1 MKVKIGSFENFL
13 ERLNNIKEEDIIIND
28 ENTEEMFSSFLITFY
43 KENEGRYTIQEQEYI
58 NNLLNILINKI
69 RDNKNGRNF
78 FSNLLCIH
86 FKSITPYF
94 INVKLKDNIYY
105 IHLLI
110 NYILYVLNL
119 VIYIEKENKELSL
132 SLSIGRNIYT
142 LTLYIIRNIKQNRYD
157 NFYLKIIEEGKLIY
171 LLCKICYDK
180 FIISYYIPEDNVVE
194 LFFVLIKIK
203 ELEKYIIECDIIK
216 YFLSFLLY
224 DPQVI
229 KKRKH
234 LIIEIIIHM
243 FLKNISIIKD
253 FIKQNIIDILNNIL
267 KSIYNNIKCDH
278 YDYYCINLLKI
289 FYYIIQDKNIVN
301 LENNFFSYPKNTSYI
316 IEHEKNNNILIFY
329 KYINNIINKI
339 NDVIKQNMSCKDSAN
354 IHILNNNDQ
363 LNYHFKYF
371 LSILLCVIKSIIT
384 RIFQGKNN
392 IQDSP
397 SDDDKREEV
406 YEEIIKLVNVTF
418 EFVILYFI
426 LEWTQIHPILKKL
439 QIYISKNKLI
449 FHVLFKIWKDIE
461 YDNKLKNIKV
471 QPEEINVMY
480 RNNNQ
485 NVQFILF
492 RIIKMLTKNFTQYI
506 DYIINNKDLFSTYKN
521 IIIYESKTIL
531 TIYEQIR
538 DDMNEEHVLLHR
550 EEENLLLKFVNLY
563 KEDIKKFERIFENVA
578 TFYNKKD
585 NMELQ
590 NYYDYLRENKGIE

>member
-69 RDNKNGRNF
+69 RDNKNG
-78 FSNLLCIH
+78 
-86 FKSITPYF
+86 
-94 INVKLKDNIYY
+94 
-105 IHLLI
+105 
-110 NYILYVLNL
+110 
-119 VIYIEKENKELSL
+119 
-132 SLSIGRNIYT
+132 
-142 LTLYIIRNIKQNRYD
+142 Q
-157 NFYLKIIEEGKLIY
+157 
-171 LLCKICYDK
+171 
-180 FIISYYIPEDNVVE
+180 DNVVE

-418 EFVILYFI
+418 EFV
-426 LEWTQIHPILKKL
+426 
-439 QIYISKNKLI
+439 
-449 FHVLFKIWKDIE
+449 V
-461 YDNKLKNIKV
+461 
-471 QPEEINVMY
+471 
-480 RNNNQ
+480 
-485 NVQFILF
+485 
-492 RIIKMLTKNFTQYI
+492 
-506 DYIINNKDLFSTYKN
+506 N
-521 IIIYESKTIL
+521 IIDKQKETSP
-531 TIYEQIR
+531 
-538 DDMNEEHVLLHR
+538 EEHVLLHR